1 MSTYCHHQFPAT
13 NYCCRYRHQF
23 FASYRYRRQLETTA
37 ASCYRLPPPVFASY
51 RRQSPLTTAAS
62 RYQLLPATAASFCKK
77 FNSMQVLP
85 LRMSFLQVRILQTT
99 SRPITK
105 HYHCQYFPPRSTT
118 AAARYR
124 SLPAQTSLLDRLM
137 IANQPLSHSANP
149 TAKSKQNKTK
159 HSSSV
164 PLDTSASHCRTLPPL
179 PLYTAASFYP
189 CRLLPPLIP
198 LLPVF
203 RSHRCQ
209 LLASPLATASFN
221 S

>member
-1 MSTYCHHQFPAT
+1 LLPI
-13 NYCCRYRHQF
+13 
-23 FASYRYRRQLETTA
+23 TA
-37 ASCYRLPPPVFASY
+37 ARFCQLPPPVTTDY
-51 RRQSPLTTAAS
+51 RRQSLPTTA
-62 RYQLLPATAASFCKK
+62 RYRRHFLQEIQFDAGAAFADAFPPSEDTANNKPTNHEA
-77 FNSMQVLP
+77 LP
-85 LRMSFLQVRILQTT
+85 LPV
-99 SRPITK
+99 
-105 HYHCQYFPPRSTT
+105 FPAPLYYSC
-118 AAARYR
+118 R